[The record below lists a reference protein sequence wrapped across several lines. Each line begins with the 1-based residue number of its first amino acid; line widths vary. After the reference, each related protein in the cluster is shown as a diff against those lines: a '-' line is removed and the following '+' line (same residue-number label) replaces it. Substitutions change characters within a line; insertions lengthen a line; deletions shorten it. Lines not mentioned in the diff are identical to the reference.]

1 MMNMRQLPVP
11 VFALVAALYNDQR
24 SFPHRLPT
32 DYPLST
38 VMAAA
43 HRFDKSGRTRSEYE
57 ALTAFIERWAR
68 RQMRPDAGCDECA
81 RLMGWEVP
89 AADDFA
95 DLDYL
100 HVFSLGRTLNSY
112 FLCSQCAETWRAE
125 GDAGLPRITG
135 MTTRYEHDERWEREG
150 KAKLPALPPSGGL
163 FAGIIIPGGSE
174 PITVPLRAGDGAL
187 PNVARILNA
196 ARFDLTEAA
205 A

>member
-1 MMNMRQLPVP
+1 MMNMRQLPAP

-24 SFPHRLPT
+24 AAPHRLPT

-57 ALTAFIERWAR
+57 LLSAFIERWAR
-68 RQMRPDAGCDECA
+68 KKMRPDAVCDECS
-81 RLMGWEVP
+81 RLMSREY

-112 FLCSQCAETWRAE
+112 FLCSQCAATWRAE
-125 GDAGLPRITG
+125 GDSGLPRITG
-135 MTTRYEHDERWEREG
+135 LKHYYKHEERWAEDG

-163 FAGIIIPGGSE
+163 FAGLVIPGGSE
-174 PITVPLRAGDGAL
+174 PITVPLRMGDGAL
-187 PNVARILNA
+187 SNVSRILNSV
-196 ARFDLTEAA
+196 RFDLTEAA